1 MPLIT
6 TSIVASELA
15 PRNSTRKSIMFQNE
29 DGANSV
35 YIKRERSEAT
45 TVSST
50 DHDHRIGPGGI
61 FSLNSTLDGIEAI
74 RSRYTVV
81 ASANAPVVSVYET
94 EDIIR

>member
-15 PRNSTRKSIMFQNE
+15 PRNSARKSILFQNE
-29 DGANSV
+29 SAADNV

-45 TVSST
+45 TVSAT
-50 DHDHRIGPGGI
+50 DHDHRLGPGGI
-61 FSLNSTLDGIEAI
+61 FSLNNTLDGIEAI
-74 RSRYTVV
+74 KGRYTCI